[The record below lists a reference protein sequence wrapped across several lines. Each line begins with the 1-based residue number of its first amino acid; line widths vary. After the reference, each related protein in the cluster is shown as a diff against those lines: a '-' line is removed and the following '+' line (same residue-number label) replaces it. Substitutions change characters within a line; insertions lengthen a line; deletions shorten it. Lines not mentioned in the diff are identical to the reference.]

1 MATPKAPRTYELRQV
16 DVFTDA
22 AYVGNPLAVILDADD
37 LTEEQMLR
45 IAREMN
51 LSETT
56 FVQRPTTPPADY
68 RVRIFLVSG
77 EIPFAG
83 HPSVGTAFVMASEG
97 RLKPTSPTT
106 LYHQEVGIGVLP
118 VEIQW
123 EGSNPGNIICTAGE
137 PKYGEVIEDVDGL
150 AARLGVPPE
159 EIRGSGLAPQLASAG
174 GSGLMVPIK
183 SLEAVANLKPDR
195 PRLGEFGSRHGFRG
209 CYVLSLETRSPET
222 LAHCRSIGPGGGW
235 EDPATGSAAA
245 GLGAYLFHHGVLSKE
260 QNPTTFN
267 VEQGE
272 EAGRPS
278 RIYVEVTHEDG
289 QAKLIRIG
297 GRSVPVF
304 QGQINAPP
312 L

>member
-195 PRLGEFGSRHGFRG
+195 PPAGRVRQQARLQGMLRVQPGDSVPGDAGTLPVHRARRRLG
-209 CYVLSLETRSPET
+209 
-222 LAHCRSIGPGGGW
+222 GPGYRQRRSRPGGL
-235 EDPATGSAAA
+235 P
-245 GLGAYLFHHGVLSKE
+245 V
-260 QNPTTFN
+260 PPRRP
-267 VEQGE
+267 EQGAE
-272 EAGRPS
+272 PN
-278 RIYVEVTHEDG
+278 H
-289 QAKLIRIG
+289 L
-297 GRSVPVF
+297 
-304 QGQINAPP
+304 
-312 L
+312 